1 MADLSVG
8 GLRELLSN
16 GVGGLL
22 LLVPKGLSGMSTP
35 DITDLVDDTTSH
47 GYYVYSRVFMLILG

>member
-8 GLRELLSN
+8 GFRELLSN

-22 LLVPKGLSGMSTP
+22 LLVPQGLSGKHDFRSAECTFSVSLFLKAKLFY
-35 DITDLVDDTTSH
+35 D
-47 GYYVYSRVFMLILG
+47 